1 MKVISREEDVYIQ
14 SCRNCKSVLHYAQ
27 SDIYPMG
34 SAIYLEREEE
44 PYYASFPAIVCPVCH
59 EILNTEAKYIS
70 LVRPNIKEV

>member
-1 MKVISREEDVYIQ
+1 
-14 SCRNCKSVLHYAQ
+14 
-27 SDIYPMG
+27 MG